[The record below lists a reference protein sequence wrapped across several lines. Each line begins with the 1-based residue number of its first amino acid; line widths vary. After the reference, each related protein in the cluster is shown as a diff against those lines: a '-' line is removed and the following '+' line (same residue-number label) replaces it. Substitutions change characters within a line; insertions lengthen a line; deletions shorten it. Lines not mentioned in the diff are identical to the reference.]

1 MLSCKLLIVILNVLL
16 LGPKPAPP
24 RNLTLR
30 QMRTGLFISWLPPY
44 DLTVPVQY
52 YKVYYRTV
60 GPWVPLTGEITDKT
74 TYLWKTV
81 SRGATYQFQVYSYSK
96 LAHSDPSKA
105 VTFSTIG
112 VSPCPLRFD
121 SLNIACH
128 TESCVMSILHMSYK

>member
-1 MLSCKLLIVILNVLL
+1 MLIIDVAPL

-24 RNLTLR
+24 RNLTVR
-30 QMRTGLFISWLPPY
+30 QLSTGLFISWLPPY

-96 LAHSDPSKA
+96 LAHSEPSKP
-105 VTFSTIG
+105 VTHSTIG
-112 VSPCPLRFD
+112 KSHAAL
-121 SLNIACH
+121 
-128 TESCVMSILHMSYK
+128 